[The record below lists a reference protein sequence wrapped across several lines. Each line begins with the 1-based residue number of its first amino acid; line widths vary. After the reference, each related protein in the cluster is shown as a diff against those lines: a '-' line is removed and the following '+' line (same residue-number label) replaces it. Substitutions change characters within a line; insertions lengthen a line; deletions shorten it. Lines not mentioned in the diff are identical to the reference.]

1 MNNPWNHRQRPER
14 LERRLEFADYEAT
27 RLFLERLE
35 ALSQQTGRFPDISFG
50 RTYVNLTIRPEQ
62 ADAAIGEP
70 ETQLAVAI
78 DALL

>member
-1 MNNPWNHRQRPER
+1 MNNPWNHRLRPER
-14 LERRLEFADYEAT
+14 LERRFEFADYEAT